1 MGVGLCAWFLV
12 FVMTLCGCEY
22 VRPTPNAPLTQW
34 EPPGGYRF
42 SNLAPPEADNTDGL
56 FIMASF
62 SGGGT
67 RASKL
72 AFGVLRELARQQI
85 TWEGKKKR
93 LLDELDAMFAL
104 SGGTF
109 TAGYYALYG
118 DQIFHDFEH
127 RFLRKDWESELKSR
141 ILRSPSNCRSRR
153 ANVADEDSAHVVS
166 YRREYRPSDRCRV
179 PPHSP
184 GQGV

>member
-1 MGVGLCAWFLV
+1 MTKLVRHWCAWLLLLLSV
-12 FVMTLCGCEY
+12 TGCEY
-22 VRPTPNAPLTQW
+22 VRPTLNAPLTQW
-34 EPPGGYRF
+34 EPAGGYRF

-67 RASKL
+67 RASTL

-85 TWEGKKKR
+85 TWEGKQKR

-109 TAGYYALYG
+109 TAAYYALYG
-118 DQIFHDFEH
+118 DQIFHDFE
-127 RFLRKDWESELKSR
+127 
-141 ILRSPSNCRSRR
+141 SPLFTQGLGSGTQIEDL
-153 ANVADEDSAHVVS
+153 AVAQQLDSAVVS
-166 YRREYRPSDRCRV
+166 LFRPRAYHGRTAGRSAV
-179 PPHSP
+179 
-184 GQGV
+184 

>member
-1 MGVGLCAWFLV
+1 MKNQLVGLCAWFLLSL
-12 FVMTLCGCEY
+12 MTLCGCEY
-22 VRPTPNAPLTQW
+22 VRPTLNAPLKQW
-34 EPPGGYRF
+34 EPAGGYRF

-67 RASKL
+67 RASTL

-109 TAGYYALYG
+109 TAGYYLGRLGGYSDGLGRAVVGAAGAIGVRDRLWTP
-118 DQIFHDFEH
+118 DF
-127 RFLRKDWESELKSR
+127 RDRMLV
-141 ILRSPSNCRSRR
+141 IARR
-153 ANVADEDSAHVVS
+153 D
-166 YRREYRPSDRCRV
+166 
-179 PPHSP
+179 
-184 GQGV
+184 